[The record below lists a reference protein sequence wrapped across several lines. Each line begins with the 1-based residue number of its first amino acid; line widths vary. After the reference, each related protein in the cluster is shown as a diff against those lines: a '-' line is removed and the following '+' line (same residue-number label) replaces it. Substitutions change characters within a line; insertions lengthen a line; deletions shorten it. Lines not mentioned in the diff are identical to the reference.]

1 MEEVS
6 TVNLGMFK
14 RSFTIVAATAVLV
27 AACSSTPSTGGA
39 SSAGPV
45 ASAASSG
52 PAASAESA
60 SSAASPAAAA
70 EKVKI
75 AFIAGQ
81 IGITFYTGVECG
93 AKAAAKEF
101 NVDLNWTGSHNWDI
115 NETRPLIDAAKAT
128 NPQGWVISPTDPDAL
143 VNDIK
148 GFMAAKQWVVTIDA
162 PMSKPVELQNIQS
175 NHYEGGKTAAGA
187 MAKLTGGKGKYL
199 VLHMQ
204 PGLPDIGGRADGFR
218 DAMTAAG
225 GTVLDYVYPGT
236 DQAKAADAV
245 TAAITATPDLAG
257 VYATHETAA
266 NGAASAIK
274 AAGKTGAIKLV
285 AFDSAPNQI
294 ADLKSGVYDA
304 LIAQAPFN
312 MGYYSVKMV
321 ADAIRNQVDTT
332 TVKHDN
338 PTGLFAITKDNADSP
353 EAKPWVYPAD
363 LNGCPTKPL

>member
-6 TVNLGMFK
+6 TVKLGTIK
-14 RSFTIVAATAVLV
+14 RTFAIAAAAAVLV
-27 AACSSTPSTGGA
+27 GACSSTPSTGG
-39 SSAGPV
+39 SAG
-45 ASAASSG
+45 AG
-52 PAASAESA
+52 D
-60 SSAASPAAAA
+60 
-70 EKVKI
+70 KVKV
-75 AFIAGQ
+75 AFVAGQ

-93 AKAAAKEF
+93 ARAAAKEF

-162 PMSKPVELQNIQS
+162 PMSQPVELQNIQS

-218 DAMTAAG
+218 DAMSAAG
-225 GTVLDYVYPGT
+225 GTVLPYVYPGT

-245 TAAITATPDLAG
+245 TAAISANPDLAG

-312 MGYYSVKMV
+312 MGYFSVKMV
-321 ADAIRNQVDTT
+321 ADAIRGQVDTK

-338 PTGLFAITKDNADSP
+338 PTGLFAITKDNADTP

>member
-1 MEEVS
+1 MAAVEEEQRETSIVG
-6 TVNLGMFK
+6 TVFAL
-14 RSFTIVAATAVLV
+14 VAASMVLV
-27 AACSSTPSTGGA
+27 AACSSSTA
-39 SSAGPV
+39 SSAPSAAPSAAAPSTAASEAAPS
-45 ASAASSG
+45 ASAAE
-52 PAASAESA
+52 A
-60 SSAASPAAAA
+60 
-70 EKVKI
+70 VRI

-143 VNDIK
+143 ISDIK
-148 GFMAAKQWVVTIDA
+148 GFMEAKQWTVTIDA
-162 PMSKPVELQNIQS
+162 PMSQPVELQNIQS
-175 NHYEGGKTAAGA
+175 NHYEGGKTAAAA
-187 MAKLTGGKGKYL
+187 MLKLTGGKGSYL
-199 VLHMQ
+199 VLHMT

-218 DAMTAAG
+218 DAMTQG
-225 GTVLDYVYPGT
+225 GAKVLDYVYPGT

-245 TAAITATPDLAG
+245 TAAINAHPDLAG

-274 AAGKTGAIKLV
+274 AADQTGKIKLV

-294 ADLKSGVYDA
+294 ADLKAGVYDG

-312 MGYYSVKMV
+312 MGYYSVKLV
-321 ADAIRNQVDTT
+321 ADAIRGNVDTRRSST
-332 TVKHDN
+332 TTRPGCTRSPRRT
-338 PTGLFAITKDNADSP
+338 PTRPRRSRGSTQPTSTAVRRSP
-353 EAKPWVYPAD
+353 
-363 LNGCPTKPL
+363 

>member
-6 TVNLGMFK
+6 TVKLGTFK
-14 RSFTIVAATAVLV
+14 RTFTIMAATAVLV
-27 AACSSTPSTGGA
+27 GACSSTPSTGGGGG
-39 SSAGPV
+39 S
-45 ASAASSG
+45 
-52 PAASAESA
+52 
-60 SSAASPAAAA
+60 AAAA
-70 EKVKI
+70 EKVKV

-143 VNDIK
+143 VNDIQ

-218 DAMTAAG
+218 DAMTTAG
-225 GTVLDYVYPGT
+225 GKVLEYAYPGT

-245 TAAITATPDLAG
+245 SAAITANPDLAG

-274 AAGKTGAIKLV
+274 AAGKTGAVKLV

-294 ADLKSGVYDA
+294 ADLKGGVYDA

-312 MGYYSVKMV
+312 MGYFSVEAV
-321 ADAIRNQVDTT
+321 SVTIHNQVDTT
-332 TVKHDN
+332 TVKHAN
-338 PTGLFAITKDNADSP
+338 PTALFAITKENADSP
-353 EAKPWVYPAD
+353 DAKPWVYPAD
-363 LNGCPTKPL
+363 LNACPTKPL

>member
-1 MEEVS
+1 MNHG
-6 TVNLGMFK
+6 TVRRTFA
-14 RSFTIVAATAVLV
+14 IAASAAVLV
-27 AACSSTPSTGGA
+27 AACSSTPSAGGSGGA
-39 SSAGPV
+39 G
-45 ASAASSG
+45 
-52 PAASAESA
+52 
-60 SSAASPAAAA
+60 
-70 EKVKI
+70 EKVKV
-75 AFIAGQ
+75 AFVAGQ

-148 GFMAAKQWVVTIDA
+148 GFMTAKQWVVTIDA
-162 PMSKPVELQNIQS
+162 PMSQPVELQNIQS
-175 NHYEGGKTAAGA
+175 NHYEGGKTAANA
-187 MAKLTGGKGKYL
+187 MVKLTSAKGKYL

-225 GTVLDYVYPGT
+225 GKVLDYVYPGT
-236 DQAKAADAV
+236 DQSKAADAV
-245 TAAITATPDLAG
+245 TAAITANPDLAG

-274 AAGKTGAIKLV
+274 AAGKTGTIKLV

-294 ADLKSGVYDA
+294 ADLKNNVYDA

-312 MGYYSVKMV
+312 MGYYSVKLV
-321 ADAIRNQVDTT
+321 ADAIRNQVDTK
-332 TVKHDN
+332 TVKLDN
-338 PTGLFAITKDNADSP
+338 PTGLFAITKENADSP
-353 EAKPWVYPAD
+353 DTKPWIYPAD
-363 LNGCPTKPL
+363 LNGCPTKPLG

>member
-1 MEEVS
+1 MEVGI
-6 TVNLGMFK
+6 VK
-14 RSFTIVAATAVLV
+14 RTLAIVASSAVLV
-27 AACSSTPSTGGA
+27 AACSGTPSTGGD
-39 SSAGPV
+39 
-45 ASAASSG
+45 
-52 PAASAESA
+52 
-60 SSAASPAAAA
+60 
-70 EKVKI
+70 KVKV

-128 NPQGWVISPTDPDAL
+128 SPQGWVISPTDPDAL

-162 PMSKPVELQNIQS
+162 PMSQPVDLQNIQS
-175 NHYEGGKTAAGA
+175 NHYDGGKTAAEA
-187 MAKLTGGKGKYL
+187 MAKLTQAKGKYL

-218 DAMTAAG
+218 DAMTTAG
-225 GTVLDYVYPGT
+225 GTVLEYVYPGT

-245 TAAITATPDLAG
+245 SAAITANPDLAG

-274 AAGKTGAIKLV
+274 AGGKTGAIKLV

-294 ADLKSGVYDA
+294 ADLKNGVYDA

-312 MGYYSVKMV
+312 MGYQSVKMV
-321 ADAIRNQVDTT
+321 ADAIRGKVDTA
-332 TVKHDN
+332 TVTHDN
-338 PTGLFAITKDNADSP
+338 PTGLYAITVDNVDS
-353 EAKPWVYPAD
+353 AATKPWIYPAD
-363 LNGCPTKPL
+363 LNTCPTKPL

>member
-1 MEEVS
+1 MERA
-6 TVNLGMFK
+6 TFGRYLALG
-14 RSFTIVAATAVLV
+14 AATAVLV
-27 AACSSTPSTGGA
+27 AACSSGA
-39 SSAGPV
+39 SSAAPS
-45 ASAASSG
+45 AAAPSAAASSATE
-52 PAASAESA
+52 P
-60 SSAASPAAAA
+60 SAAEPSGSGTSAGNP
-70 EKVKI
+70 VSV

-101 NVDLNWTGSHNWDI
+101 NVNLNWTGSHNWDI

-128 NPQGWVISPTDPDAL
+128 SPQGWVISPTDPDAL
-143 VNDIK
+143 VSDIK
-148 GFMAAKQWVVTIDA
+148 GFMDAGQPVVTIDA
-162 PMSKPVELQNIQS
+162 PMSQPVELQNIQS
-175 NHYEGGKTAAGA
+175 NHYEGGKTAAEA
-187 MAKLTGGKGKYL
+187 MLKLTQGKGSYL

-218 DAMTAAG
+218 DAMKAAG
-225 GTVLDYVYPGT
+225 AKVLEYVYPGT

-245 TAAITATPDLAG
+245 GAAITANPDLAG

-274 AAGKTGAIKLV
+274 AASQTGKIKLV

-294 ADLKSGVYDA
+294 ADLKAGVYDA

-312 MGYYSVKMV
+312 MGYYSVKLV
-321 ADAIRNQVDTT
+321 ADAIRGTVDKA

-338 PTGLFAITKDNADSP
+338 PTGLYGITRDNADAP
-353 EAKPWVYPAD
+353 ETQPWVYPAD
-363 LNGCPTKPL
+363 LNACPTKPLG

>member
-1 MEEVS
+1 
-6 TVNLGMFK
+6 VNLATSK
-14 RSFTIVAATAVLV
+14 RSFAIVAAAAVLV
-27 AACSSTPSTGGA
+27 AACSATPSASGGGGA
-39 SSAGPV
+39 AD
-45 ASAASSG
+45 
-52 PAASAESA
+52 
-60 SSAASPAAAA
+60 
-70 EKVKI
+70 KVKI
-75 AFIAGQ
+75 AFVAGQ

-93 AKAAAKEF
+93 ARAAAKEF

-162 PMSKPVELQNIQS
+162 PMSQPVELQNIQS
-175 NHYEGGKTAAGA
+175 NHYEGGKTAAAA

-225 GTVLDYVYPGT
+225 GTVLPYVYPGT

-245 TAAITATPDLAG
+245 SAAISANPDLAG

-274 AAGKTGAIKLV
+274 AAGKTGTVKLV

-294 ADLKSGVYDA
+294 ADLKGGVYDG

-312 MGYYSVKMV
+312 MGYFSVKMV
-321 ADAIRNQVDTT
+321 ADAIRNQVDTK

-338 PTGLFAITKDNADSP
+338 PTGLFAITKENADSP

-363 LNGCPTKPL
+363 LNACPTKPL